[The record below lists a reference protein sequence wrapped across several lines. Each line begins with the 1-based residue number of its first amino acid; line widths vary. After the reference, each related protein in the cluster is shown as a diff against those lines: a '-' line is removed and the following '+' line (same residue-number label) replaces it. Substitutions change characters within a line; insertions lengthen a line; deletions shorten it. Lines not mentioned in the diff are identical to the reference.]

1 MAALKTKA
9 NDKNVQAFLDTIQN
23 PQKKQDSLAI
33 MQILQEKSGNE
44 PIMWGNSIIGYGKYH
59 YKYKTGREGD
69 WMRIAFSPRKQ
80 NLTLYIMDGFETHKE
95 LLNKLGKF
103 KIGKSCLYIKK
114 LADIDNKILSQL
126 VEQSLHNM
134 NTRYPE

>member
-1 MAALKTKA
+1 MAVLKTKA

-23 PQKKQDSLAI
+23 PQKKQDSLVI